1 MARRVHKMPPMLA
14 RKFMRGPGGSGC
26 PCCTFGHPSSW
37 KAQARRAARR
47 AAKLTLKLEMEQ

>member
-1 MARRVHKMPPMLA
+1 MPPNNV
-14 RKFMRGPGGSGC
+14 PGGSGC